1 MTTLAA
7 SALSVRFGHGDRG
20 LTAVDRVDLEVPA
33 GATVGLVG
41 ESGSGKSTLAR
52 ALSGLTPLAEGD
64 VLLDGAP
71 VRKRQG
77 GRAVDRGRRVQMI
90 FQDPFTSLNP
100 RMTVGEAIGEA
111 SALRGGTRRG
121 ARKADVQRYLEL
133 VHLDP
138 ELAGR
143 LPSRLSGG
151 QRQRVAIARALAAR
165 PEVLI
170 ADEITSSLD
179 VSVQSAVLNLMREL
193 RAELGISMMFVSH
206 NLATVRYVSDT
217 LAVMYL
223 GRIVEVGPTEAVVS
237 APRHPYT
244 QALLTAVPRL
254 GSPALGELELGDPPD
269 PHHPPR
275 GCHFHPRCPIGPT
288 VVPERQI
295 CVEQDPRAGA
305 ADRPHHS
312 FCHFAS
318 AASSRAAGA
327 SAREEQF
334 HVACDR

>member
-7 SALSVRFGHGDRG
+7 AALSVRFGHGNRG
-20 LTAVDRVDLEVPA
+20 LTAVDGVDLEVPA

-64 VLLDGAP
+64 VLLDGTP
-71 VRKRQG
+71 VPKRQG

-111 SALRGGTRRG
+111 SALRGGARRG
-121 ARKADVQRYLEL
+121 ARGAEVEHCLGL

-206 NLATVRYVSDT
+206 NLATVRYVERHDRGHVPR
-217 LAVMYL
+217 ADRRGGAD
-223 GRIVEVGPTEAVVS
+223 GRRCRGAAASVHAGVARCGAASRFDRTRGSRARRPAGS
-237 APRHPYT
+237 APST
-244 QALLTAVPRL
+244 AGLSLSSALP
-254 GSPALGELELGDPPD
+254 
-269 PHHPPR
+269 
-275 GCHFHPRCPIGPT
+275 
-288 VVPERQI
+288 
-295 CVEQDPRAGA
+295 
-305 ADRPHHS
+305 DRPNGR
-312 FCHFAS
+312 
-318 AASSRAAGA
+318 SRASDLHRA
-327 SAREEQF
+327 
-334 HVACDR
+334 

>member
-7 SALSVRFGHGDRG
+7 AALSVRFGHGERG
-20 LTAVDRVDLEVPA
+20 LTAVDKVDLEVPA

-64 VLLDGAP
+64 VLLDGVP

-77 GRAVDRGRRVQMI
+77 GRAVDRARRVQMI

-100 RMTVGEAIGEA
+100 RMTIGEAIGEA
-111 SALRGGTRRG
+111 SAVRGGTRRA
-121 ARKADVQRYLEL
+121 ARKADVQHYLEL

-138 ELAGR
+138 EIAGR

-179 VSVQSAVLNLMREL
+179 VSVQSAMLNLMREL

-217 LAVMYL
+217 IAVMYL
-223 GRIVEVGPTEAVVS
+223 GRIVEVGPTEDVVT
-237 APRHPYT
+237 APQHPYT
-244 QALLTAVPRL
+244 QALLAAVPRL

-269 PHHPPR
+269 PHHPPY

-295 CVEQDPRAGA
+295 CIEQDPRDGA

-318 AASSRAAGA
+318 ATSNLAAGTP
-327 SAREEQF
+327 AREEQF
-334 HVACDR
+334 HVARDR

>member
-7 SALSVRFGHGDRG
+7 AALSVRFGHGDRR
-20 LTAVDRVDLEVPA
+20 LTAVDAVDLEVPA

-52 ALSGLTPLAEGD
+52 ALSGLTPLAAGD
-64 VLLDGAP
+64 VLLDGTP
-71 VRKRQG
+71 VPKRGG

-111 SALRGGTRRG
+111 SALRGGVRRG
-121 ARKADVQRYLEL
+121 ARQAEVQHYLGL

-138 ELAGR
+138 EIAGR

-193 RAELGISMMFVSH
+193 RTELGISMMFVSH
-206 NLATVRYVSDT
+206 NLATVRYVSET
-217 LAVMYL
+217 IAVMYL

-237 APRHPYT
+237 APQHPYT
-244 QALLTAVPRL
+244 QALLAAVPRL
-254 GSPALGELELGDPPD
+254 GSVALGDLELGDPPD
-269 PHHPPR
+269 PHQPPR

-288 VVPERQI
+288 VMPERQI
-295 CVEQDPRAGA
+295 CLEQDPREGA
-305 ADRPHHS
+305 SHRPHHS

-318 AASSRAAGA
+318 ASSLAAGIPP
-327 SAREEQF
+327 REEQF
-334 HVACDR
+334 HVARDC